1 MIDYLQEYGGY
12 NKALN
17 EKEKYELDHLRAELR
32 KFKEI
37 EDQENKEVEVSDGSD
52 SESQSGSPN
61 QSKSEDKSKSQKD
74 ESENENEK
82 EDEKEDEKK
91 DEKSSKSGSL
101 VECVN
106 ESKNKNESKNE
117 NKSKSHEESVSGE
130 ADDEDSQ
137 LGDLSKQPVIKKKN
151 ILPRAG
157 VSAEVYGEFNKKE
170 DFVARNIPKTDEQIQ
185 RIKSSVIH
193 SFLFS
198 NLEPKDLEIV
208 IGAMDEKRFKPGEDV
223 ITQGDKGDCLYFV
236 ESGNLE
242 CYKQFSK
249 GEEPVLVKKYEP
261 GDSFGELA
269 LLYNAP
275 RAATIRTVNDVIT
288 WVLDRETFNN
298 IVKDAA
304 QKKREK
310 YENFLK
316 NVEILSTI
324 DSYEIM
330 QISDAIKSAIYKK
343 GDYIIK
349 EGEIGDIFYILEEGE
364 CVATKTLEPGKP
376 ETVIKEYGVG
386 GYFGE
391 RALIKGEPR
400 AANIIVKSDEAK
412 VISLDRTSFKRLL
425 GPIEELLKRN
435 IEKYQT
441 FVGNSE

>member
-82 EDEKEDEKK
+82 EEEKEVEKE

-117 NKSKSHEESVSGE
+117 NKSKSHEESVSD

-151 ILPRAG
+151 ILPRTG

>member
-17 EKEKYELDHLRAELR
+17 EKEKYELDHLRAELK

-61 QSKSEDKSKSQKD
+61 QSRSENKSKSQED
-74 ESENENEK
+74 ENENEKQDEK
-82 EDEKEDEKK
+82 EDEKEDEKI
-91 DEKSSKSGSL
+91 SKNGSAF
-101 VECVN
+101 ESEN

-117 NKSKSHEESVSGE
+117 NKSKSHEESVSEG

-151 ILPRAG
+151 ILPRTG

-208 IGAMDEKRFKPGEDV
+208 IGAMEEKRFKPGEDV

-330 QISDAIKSAIYKK
+330 QISDAIKSATYKK

-376 ETVIKEYGVG
+376 ETVIKDYGVG

-441 FVGNSE
+441 FVGSSE

>member
-1 MIDYLQEYGGY
+1 MIEYLQQYGGY
-12 NKALN
+12 TSNGLTLQ
-17 EKEKYELDHLRAELR
+17 EKKELEHLRVELK
-32 KFKEI
+32 KFREI
-37 EDQENKEVEVSDGSD
+37 EEQDNKEVQVSEGSD

-61 QSKSEDKSKSQKD
+61 QSQNGSKSKSQ
-74 ESENENEK
+74 SQ
-82 EDEKEDEKK
+82 
-91 DEKSSKSGSL
+91 KSSRKES
-101 VECVN
+101 VN
-106 ESKNKNESKNE
+106 EIKNESKSESKSQSKKESKIE
-117 NKSKSHEESVSGE
+117 NKSKSHSESVSE
-130 ADDEDSQ
+130 EDDDDDEDPQ
-137 LGDLSKQPVIKKKN
+137 LGDLSKKPVLEKKK

-157 VSAEVYGEFNKKE
+157 VSAEAYGQYNKKE
-170 DFVARNIPKTDEQIQ
+170 DFVPRTIPKTDEQIQ

-198 NLEPKDLEIV
+198 NLEAKDLQIV
-208 IGAMDEKRFKPGEDV
+208 IGAMEEKRFKSGEDV
-223 ITQGDKGDCLYFV
+223 IVQGDKGDCLYFV

-249 GEEPVLVKKYEP
+249 GTEPVLVKKYEP

-275 RAATIRTVNDVIT
+275 RAATIRATSDEVIT

-298 IVKDAA
+298 IVREAA

-324 DSYEIM
+324 DSYELM
-330 QISDAIKSAIYKK
+330 QISDAIKSATYKK
-343 GDYIIK
+343 GDYIIR
-349 EGEIGDIFYILEEGE
+349 EGEMGDIFYILEEGE
-364 CVATKTLEPGKP
+364 CIATKTLEPGKP
-376 ETVIKEYGVG
+376 DTVIKEYGIG

-391 RALIKGEPR
+391 RGLIKGEPR
-400 AANIIVKSDEAK
+400 AANIIVKSETAK

-441 FVGNSE
+441 FVGNNN

>member
-17 EKEKYELDHLRAELR
+17 EKEKYELDHLRAELK

-61 QSKSEDKSKSQKD
+61 QSRSENKSKSQED
-74 ESENENEK
+74 ENENEKQDEK
-82 EDEKEDEKK
+82 EDEKEDEKI
-91 DEKSSKSGSL
+91 SKNGSAF
-101 VECVN
+101 ESEN

-117 NKSKSHEESVSGE
+117 NKSKSHEESVSEG

-151 ILPRAG
+151 ILPRTG
-157 VSAEVYGEFNKKE
+157 VRAEVYGEFNKKE

-208 IGAMDEKRFKPGEDV
+208 IGAMEEKRFKPGEDV

-330 QISDAIKSAIYKK
+330 QISDAIKSATYKK

-376 ETVIKEYGVG
+376 ETVIKDYGVG